1 MKKLCFLFLF
11 LIIKLT
17 AQIYSISGKVTDD
30 SDKPVENATV
40 TLIKQKDSSVIN
52 FIGTGK
58 NGNFNFKVPAQSES
72 SFLQI
77 SGDKLKT
84 YSKKFEV
91 INKDEDLGNIKLEK
105 DLVTAIEEV
114 QITVSPVKIKKDTVE
129 YNASYIKVKPDAR
142 IDELLKE
149 IPGVEQD
156 EEGKITI
163 NGKPVNKILING
175 KPFFNKDGTIALQ
188 TFPADII
195 KKIQFTTSK
204 TREEEYTGRTPVS
217 DSMTVNFNI
226 DEKNN
231 KGNLNNLSLG
241 YGTNKRY
248 EANAFMTR
256 FQKDRS
262 IALIGASNNINTTG
276 FSVDNF
282 FSSGTRSKNSAVN
295 GRNVNSGLMRTSI
308 IGVNYADKIGDNLNL
323 DKLSLQ
329 YNDSN
334 LETYSK
340 TSRTTFLPDY
350 KLDKNSERS
359 GNSDSRKLNASTDA
373 TIKID
378 SMTNVI
384 ISANFANTATDNVT
398 DSNTFTLRNDEQ
410 LNSSKSSTRGSS
422 NNSNFS
428 PTISLTKRFQKNRR
442 SLSASISNT
451 FAQNTNRN
459 YNLQETLF
467 FQTPEDNDYRNQLFQ
482 NKNTRQI
489 FGAAFKY
496 YEPISDSA
504 TVSLEINFDHQDLSN
519 ERIVNDFDA
528 NTNQYSAFNS
538 LLSNTLNQN
547 NQFLNTEINYNL
559 NREKITFRAG
569 ANLNYSKLDLNS
581 IYNQENIPLQ
591 KNFTLPEYNLTFQY
605 KFTRTK
611 SLRIS
616 NSAKYTIPEAA
627 ELNPFID
634 ISNPLITVQGNKDLK
649 STWQNATNINFNTND
664 VARGINFF
672 ATANFSY
679 INNDIVDFS
688 YFDASGKQ
696 FSTYANVS
704 GNKRASLNTSFSKT
718 YKWNGNTL
726 RLAPT
731 FSTSYSYRKGFVD
744 ATQFTNDIYTLYPRL
759 NVTLNWKDVMDVR
772 SSFGINY
779 SYSHYTNYSLDKTKI
794 SNQTVNIGTT
804 NYFLKKDL
812 FWENDFRYANNSNI
826 SAGFN
831 RASYFWNSSLT
842 YQFYKK
848 QMMLKFKVYDLLN
861 QRQNV
866 TRTIGDNYVED
877 KEELILR
884 RYYMLTLILK
894 FNKIGGSKS

>member
-1 MKKLCFLFLF
+1 MKKLLFILLF
-11 LIIKLT
+11 IAIKIHSQT
-17 AQIYSISGKVTDD
+17 YSISGKVTDEANAALED
-30 SDKPVENATV
+30 ATV
-40 TLIKQKDSSVIN
+40 SLIKVKDSSVIN
-52 FIGTGK
+52 FIGTSRNGK
-58 NGNFNFKVPAQSES
+58 FNFKVPKQNEA

-77 SGDKLKT
+77 SSDKRKT
-84 YSKKFEV
+84 YSKKFNI

-105 DLVTAIEEV
+105 DLVTSIEEV

-156 EEGKITI
+156 ADGKITI

-204 TREEEYTGRTPVS
+204 TREEEYTGRVPKS

-248 EANAFMTR
+248 EGNLFMTR
-256 FQKDRS
+256 FQKDRN
-262 IALIGASNNINTTG
+262 IALIAASNNINTTG

-295 GRNVNSGLMRTSI
+295 GRNANSGLLRTSI

-329 YNDSN
+329 YNDSS

-350 KLDKNSERS
+350 KLDRNSVRS
-359 GNSDSRKLNASTDA
+359 GNSDNRKFNAGTDA
-373 TIKID
+373 TLKID
-378 SMTNVI
+378 SLTNVI
-384 ISANFANTATDNVT
+384 ISADFANTSTDNT
-398 DSNTFTLRNDEQ
+398 TESNTLTLRNDEQ
-410 LNSSKSSTRGSS
+410 LNSNKSSTRGSS
-422 NNSNFS
+422 SNNSFRPS
-428 PTISLTKRFQKNRR
+428 ITLTRRFQKAGR
-442 SLSASISNT
+442 SLSASINNT
-451 FAQNTNRN
+451 FSQNTNRN

-467 FQTPEDNDYRNQLFQ
+467 FQTPQNNDYRNQLSQ
-482 NKNTRQI
+482 NKNRRNT
-489 FGAAFKY
+489 FGAEFKY

-504 TVSLEINFDHQDLSN
+504 TVSVEINFDHQNLSN
-519 ERIVNDFDA
+519 ERTVNDFDA
-528 NTNQYSAFNS
+528 NTNQYSAFNA

-559 NREKITFRAG
+559 NKEKFNFRAG
-569 ANLNYSKLDLNS
+569 ANLNYSRLDINS
-581 IYNQENIPLQ
+581 IYNFENIPLR
-591 KNFTLPEYNLTFQY
+591 KNFTLPEYSLTFQY
-605 KFTRTK
+605 GFTKTE
-611 SLRIS
+611 SIRIS
-616 NSAKYTIPEAA
+616 NNANYSIPSAS

-634 ISNPLITVQGNKDLK
+634 ISNPLMTSQGNPDLK
-649 STWQNATNINFNTND
+649 STWQNTTNINYTKSD
-664 VARGINFF
+664 IARGTNFF
-672 ATANFSY
+672 AQLNYNYT
-679 INNDIVDFS
+679 NNDIVDFS
-688 YFDASGKQ
+688 YFDESGKQ
-696 FSTYANVS
+696 FSTFANIS
-704 GNKRASLNTSFSKT
+704 GNKRASLTASFSKT
-718 YKWNGNTL
+718 YKWNGNSL
-726 RLAPT
+726 RIAPT
-731 FSTSYSYRKGFVD
+731 FTSSYSFRRGFID
-744 ATQFTNDIYTLYPRL
+744 GTQFTNDIYTLFPRL
-759 NVTLNWKDVMDVR
+759 NVRLSWKDVMDLR
-772 SSFGINY
+772 TSIGINY
-779 SYSHYTNYSLDKTKI
+779 SNSSYSNYNVDKTKV
-794 SNQTVNIGTT
+794 SNHNVTLGTT

-812 FWENDFRYANNSNI
+812 FWENDFRYTNNSNI

-861 QRQNV
+861 QRQNI

-884 RYYMLTLILK
+884 RYFMLTLILK